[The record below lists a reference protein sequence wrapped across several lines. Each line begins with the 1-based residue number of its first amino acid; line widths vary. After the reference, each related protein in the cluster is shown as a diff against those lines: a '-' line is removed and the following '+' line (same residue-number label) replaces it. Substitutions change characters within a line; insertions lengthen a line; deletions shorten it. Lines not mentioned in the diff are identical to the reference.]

1 MSKLHYE
8 IVESSDR
15 LCIKLGSF
23 CANIEVDDFKWSEL
37 TNAITEFILQ
47 DDLPEAEQT
56 VAYKAYMNGA
66 ASIAIAR
73 NRNGNLEVIMEDPSE

>member
-8 IVESSDR
+8 FIESSDR
-15 LCIKLGSF
+15 LCFKFGSLY
-23 CANIEVDDFKWSEL
+23 ANIEVDDFKWSEL
-37 TNAITEFILQ
+37 TEVITEFILQ
-47 DDLPEAEQT
+47 DELPEAEQS

-73 NRNGNLEVIMEDPSE
+73 NSNGNLEVIMEDV